1 MWKVQGR
8 EPLIADVRLHG
19 VIEALR
25 GLIMMKARRAPT
37 GPCYRMRFCRFVVWL
52 SVGVGLATNPSISES
67 REPEQSGLP
76 AQKHLAAK
84 IVLAADLEP
93 DEIERLLV
101 IPVTFELLRLNGVK
115 DITAISQTGLSELY
129 IEASPELS
137 VQEFSEIVIKNL
149 PSLDLRSLN
158 IEKAVISS
166 FQILPNFEGVPPV
179 GKEKKT
185 RVRVEANQKAVANFG
200 IHVHAITEALK
211 ANATPP
217 GEPVT
222 PQTVEFLRRQTISL
236 TDGRKIPL
244 SEVASFTLE
253 ETPSHRIYKTNDT
266 ATQRPQT
273 SAERSD
279 AADSR

>member
-1 MWKVQGR
+1 
-8 EPLIADVRLHG
+8 
-19 VIEALR
+19 
-25 GLIMMKARRAPT
+25 MMKARRSPA
-37 GPCYRMRFCRFVVWL
+37 GSCYRMRFSRFVVWL

-67 REPEQSGLP
+67 REPGQSGLP

-84 IVLAADLEP
+84 IVLAADGLEP
-93 DEIERLLV
+93 DEIEKLLV

-129 IEASPELS
+129 IEASPQLS
-137 VQEFSEIVIKNL
+137 VQEFSEIVIKKL
-149 PSLDLRSLN
+149 PSIDLRSLN
-158 IEKAVISS
+158 MEKAVISS

-179 GKEKKT
+179 GKDKKT
-185 RVRVEANQKAVANFG
+185 RVRVQVNQKAVANFG
-200 IHVHAITEALK
+200 IDVHAVMEALE

-244 SEVASFTLE
+244 SEVASVTLE
-253 ETPSHRIYKTNDT
+253 GTPSHRIYRTNDT